1 MAPSAAMAGSVNA
14 SRTLNNSFF
23 MGLSLCALCE
33 TRAEARNRFHRA
45 SYSSWRH
52 LYTGAP
58 MRTFVKP
65 LVPFLLLAAAG
76 TAFGAGSGSMPS
88 MPRVE
93 SASPED
99 QARDAYNAGVHS
111 VDKADELTADATRQ
125 TDARKQQKALDKA
138 KSAYAGARKKFS
150 RAVELNPRLPEAWNY
165 LGYTSRK
172 LGDYEAALSA
182 YDHALALKPGFPE
195 AIEYRGHA
203 YLGLNRLN
211 DAKQAYLALYGSN
224 RKLAAQLLSGMQDW
238 IGTHRGNPAGVD
250 AASFEA
256 FASWVSERS
265 AIAAQTASLTRE
277 GASATW

>member
-1 MAPSAAMAGSVNA
+1 M
-14 SRTLNNSFF
+14 
-23 MGLSLCALCE
+23 
-33 TRAEARNRFHRA
+33 RAF
-45 SYSSWRH
+45 
-52 LYTGAP
+52 L
-58 MRTFVKP
+58 KP
-65 LVPFLLLAAAG
+65 LTTLILLAAAA

-99 QARDAYNAGVHS
+99 QARDAYNAGVHA
-111 VDKADELTADATRQ
+111 VDKADDQSADAARQ
-125 TDARKQQKALDKA
+125 TDARKQQKLLDKA
-138 KSAYAGARKKFS
+138 QSGYAGARKKFA
-150 RAVELNPRLPEAWNY
+150 RATELNPRLAEGWNY

-172 LGDYEAALSA
+172 VGDYEAALAA

-238 IGTHRGNPAGVD
+238 VGTHRGNPAGVD
-250 AASFEA
+250 AASLDE
-256 FASWVSERS
+256 FASWVTERS
-265 AIAAQTASLTRE
+265 TIAAQTASLTRE
-277 GASATW
+277 GANAAW